1 MVMASLPARKLP
13 QARGSRTLGR
23 TISAGLLCL
32 TVLFSGGWGWRNAGS
47 PPPSAAPAPL
57 ASGTV
62 SEVAPP
68 RPTQQLKEVLSAHRP
83 QLTIVAPAP
92 DTVLP
97 AGPWTMELR
106 VADWPLAGTNPG
118 ALGPHLVV
126 QRDQERPIRV
136 GATPA
141 SRSDEGSVDPRTV
154 KVPMEPLTP
163 GSHRISVYAAYPWG
177 EAVKAP
183 GASTQIRLHR
193 AAANPLGVPQP
204 ASPQLIPAIPFDLIQ
219 AEPVLIDWLLF
230 DAPLQHLR
238 DGDDSWRLR
247 ITLNGDSFLVDRQT
261 PIWLKGLASG
271 ESAIQLELLD
281 GRGDPL
287 NPPFNTLVTAVTLTA
302 GASPRWPSAPFNDAE
317 LKRALLGGAVATSPT
332 VPSPLKPPAPTGM
345 PFPPGQSSAAS
356 KSSSSGQSS
365 DPGPS
370 SFPEELSVSGPQEM
384 ERLGSGAS
392 ERSRPQDPSG
402 SSGTS
407 PAEGDAKAEGDPAAE
422 AKAEAEE
429 LDPVAARSAAPSAIA
444 GPSAA
449 GLAGSEP
456 TGKASPAEKDAPP
469 PEREPASHPEPQAKA
484 ESETRLNAGREPGPE
499 IQPEHEPENQPAR
512 GDGVASSPAATRED
526 AAGDGPTAGPS
537 AAAGESL
544 AVARARFG
552 A

>member
-1 MVMASLPARKLP
+1 MVMASLPARKLSH
-13 QARGSRTLGR
+13 ARGSRVLGR

-62 SEVAPP
+62 REVAPP

-97 AGPWTMELR
+97 AGPWTLVLG
-106 VADWPLAGTNPG
+106 VADWPLAGSNPG
-118 ALGPHLVV
+118 APGPHLVV

-141 SRSDEGSVDPRTV
+141 SLSTEGSADPRTV
-154 KVPMEPLTP
+154 TVPMEPLTP

-281 GRGDPL
+281 ERGDPL
-287 NPPFNTLVTAVTLTA
+287 NPPFNALVTAVTLTA
-302 GASPRWPSAPFNDAE
+302 GASSRWPSAPFNDAE
-317 LKRALLGGAVATSPT
+317 LKRALLGGVVASFPA
-332 VPSPLKPPAPTGM
+332 VPSPPKTPAPPGK
-345 PFPPGQSSAAS
+345 PSSAGQSSAAW
-356 KSSSSGQSS
+356 KSPASGQSPA
-365 DPGPS
+365 PGPS
-370 SFPEELSVSGPQEM
+370 SFPGDLSAPGPQGR
-384 ERLGSGAS
+384 ERLGSEAS

-402 SSGTS
+402 GSGAS
-407 PAEGDAKAEGDPAAE
+407 PAEGDTEAEGG
-422 AKAEAEE
+422 AEAEAQAE
-429 LDPVAARSAAPSAIA
+429 AEVLEPVAAPIAPPSATA
-444 GPSAA
+444 GLSAA
-449 GLAGSEP
+449 GLADGEQA
-456 TGKASPAEKDAPP
+456 GQASTAEEDAPP
-469 PEREPASHPEPQAKA
+469 PERESASQTERQPKA
-484 ESETRLNAGREPGPE
+484 EIETRLRTGREPGPE
-499 IQPEHEPENQPAR
+499 IEPEHGPEDQPAR
-512 GDGVASSPAATRED
+512 GDGVASSPAAPRED
-526 AAGDGPTAGPS
+526 AADDGPTTSPS
-537 AAAGESL
+537 ADAGESP
-544 AVARARFG
+544 AVGRARFG

>member
-13 QARGSRTLGR
+13 HARGSSTLGR
-23 TISAGLLCL
+23 AISAGLLCL
-32 TVLFSGGWGWRNAGS
+32 TVLLSGGWSWRNAGS

-57 ASGTV
+57 ASGTMH
-62 SEVAPP
+62 EVAPP
-68 RPTQQLKEVLSAHRP
+68 RPTEQLKELLSAHRP

-97 AGPWTMELR
+97 AGPWTLELR
-106 VADWPLAGTNPG
+106 VADWPLAGSNPG
-118 ALGPHLVV
+118 TPGPHLVV
-126 QRDQERPIRV
+126 QRDQERPIRI
-136 GATPA
+136 GAAPA
-141 SRSDEGSVDPRTV
+141 SHSDEVSADPRTV

-287 NPPFNTLVTAVTLTA
+287 NPPFNALVTALTLTA
-302 GASPRWPSAPFNDAE
+302 GASPRWPSAPLNDAE
-317 LKRALLGGAVATSPT
+317 LNRALLGGTVASSSAD
-332 VPSPLKPPAPTGM
+332 PSPPNPQSPQGKPSSA
-345 PFPPGQSSAAS
+345 GQSSAAW
-356 KSSSSGQSS
+356 KSSASGQSPA
-365 DPGPS
+365 PGPS
-370 SFPEELSVSGPQEM
+370 SFAGALPASGPQEM
-384 ERLGSGAS
+384 ERLGGGAS
-392 ERSRPQDPSG
+392 ERSRPQDPS
-402 SSGTS
+402 SSFGAS
-407 PAEGDAKAEGDPAAE
+407 PAEGDPAAE
-422 AKAEAEE
+422 GGAEAKTKAEAEE
-429 LDPVAARSAAPSAIA
+429 QEPLAAPVAAPSATA
-444 GPSAA
+444 GLSAA
-449 GLAGSEP
+449 GLADGEEAGQAP
-456 TGKASPAEKDAPP
+456 TAEQDAPP
-469 PEREPASHPEPQAKA
+469 PEREPASQPERQPKA
-484 ESETRLNAGREPGPE
+484 EMETRLNAGREPGPE
-499 IQPEHEPENQPAR
+499 IEPEHGPEDQPAR
-512 GDGVASSPAATRED
+512 GDGVASNPAAPRED
-526 AAGDGPTAGPS
+526 AADDGLTAGPS
-537 AAAGESL
+537 AAAGESP
-544 AVARARFG
+544 AVGRARFG

>member
-13 QARGSRTLGR
+13 HLRGSRALGR

-32 TVLFSGGWGWRNAGS
+32 TVLLSGGWGWRNAGS
-47 PPPSAAPAPL
+47 PPPTAAPAPL

-62 SEVAPP
+62 REVAPP
-68 RPTQQLKEVLSAHRP
+68 RPTEQLKEVLSAHRP

-97 AGPWTMELR
+97 ADPWTLELR
-106 VADWPLAGTNPG
+106 VADWPLAGTNPD
-118 ALGPHLVV
+118 APGPHLVV
-126 QRDQERPIRV
+126 QRDQETPIRV
-136 GATPA
+136 GAMPA
-141 SRSDEGSVDPRTV
+141 SRSEEDSADPRTV

-261 PIWLKGLASG
+261 PIWLKGLTSG
-271 ESAIQLELLD
+271 ENAIQLELLD

-287 NPPFNTLVTAVTLTA
+287 NAPFNSLVRAVTLTA
-302 GASPRWPSAPFNDAE
+302 GAPSRWPSTPLNDAE
-317 LKRALLGGAVATSPT
+317 LKQALLGGAV
-332 VPSPLKPPAPTGM
+332 
-345 PFPPGQSSAAS
+345 
-356 KSSSSGQSS
+356 
-365 DPGPS
+365 
-370 SFPEELSVSGPQEM
+370 
-384 ERLGSGAS
+384 
-392 ERSRPQDPSG
+392 
-402 SSGTS
+402 GTS
-407 PAEGDAKAEGDPAAE
+407 PAEPAPPNPPAPPGKPFPLGQSSASGQSSAPGPQDPGDNSGASARTAEEEAE
-422 AKAEAEE
+422 AEAEE
-429 LDPVAARSAAPSAIA
+429 PEPATLAAPSDTAA
-444 GPSAA
+444 LSAA
-449 GLAGSEP
+449 DLADGEQV
-456 TGKASPAEKDAPP
+456 GAASIAEKDAPP
-469 PEREPASHPEPQAKA
+469 PEPEIESQPERQAKA
-484 ESETRLNAGREPGPE
+484 EIETQLKTGNKPGPE
-499 IQPEHEPENQPAR
+499 IEPEHEPEDPPAPS
-512 GDGVASSPAATRED
+512 DGIVSIPGAPRESD
-526 AAGDGPTAGPS
+526 ADDGPTAGPS
-537 AAAGESL
+537 ADAGESP
-544 AVARARFG
+544 AIGRARFG